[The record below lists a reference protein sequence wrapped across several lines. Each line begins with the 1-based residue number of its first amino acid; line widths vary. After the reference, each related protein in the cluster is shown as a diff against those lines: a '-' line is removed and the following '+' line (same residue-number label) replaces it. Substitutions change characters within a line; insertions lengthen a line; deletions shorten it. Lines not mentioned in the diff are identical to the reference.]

1 MAESAGRYG
10 NDTDDSSTR
19 RRHVGVAEA
28 KGTFSSLI
36 EGVQH
41 RGESYVIERHGKPA
55 AALVSLDELDSIE
68 AQRRASDEMTG
79 GLRLVGLWGDT
90 PRDVIDELM
99 EHIYAERDRDT
110 GRDVDT
116 SAWPR

>member
-1 MAESAGRYG
+1 MAESTGRYG
-10 NDTDDSSTR
+10 NETDDSRAR

-28 KGTFSSLI
+28 KGTFSSLV

-55 AALVSLDELDSIE
+55 AALVNLDELEELE
-68 AQRRASDEMTG
+68 ARGRAAEGMTG
-79 GLRLVGLWGDT
+79 GLGFVGLWGDT

-99 EHIYAERDRDT
+99 EHIYAERDHDT

>member
-10 NDTDDSSTR
+10 NETNDSQAR

-55 AALVSLDELDSIE
+55 AALVSLDELEDIE
-68 AQRRASDEMTG
+68 VQRRASKGMTG
-79 GLRLVGLWGDT
+79 GLGFVGLWGDT

-99 EHIYAERDRDT
+99 EHIYAGRDGDT